1 MIINPVYSEFIDF
14 LKMNGLEEDL
24 KEGYYWLG
32 RMIIRAFDKQGN
44 QHKILRIYV
53 DKDFNISFKK
63 YKTKEFEI
71 ETWQDTVNRHKNRLL
86 KLEDESLQITRELLN
101 KYDGYSP
108 YICHS
113 GGKDSVVLNN
123 IVRQI
128 NPNIPILFNNTS
140 NESVDTYKFIK
151 SQDNVRILNPKE
163 GFWQYLKRENF
174 VPSRLARA
182 CCTIYKHGL
191 TLDNLNKDEKYLL
204 FMGMRNEES
213 NNRSNYQTEHQFD
226 YYPDNWICGL
236 PIRKWTELDIWLY
249 IIMKNLQFNN
259 IYRLGFSRCGC
270 LICPY
275 RNNLEELI
283 TRKYFPKHIE
293 RFNEVQKSYFFEHE
307 RWIGL
312 NCTLDEFMNKGAW
325 KGGQYRPEPND
336 EVISEFAE
344 YKGLDKD
351 MAKKY
356 FNKACCVCNKNIRQK
371 DVIAM
376 NLKFLGRGIDRFY
389 CKKHLQEKL
398 NMDNKQ
404 WNKYV
409 EEFKNQ
415 GCSLF

>member
-1 MIINPVYSEFIDF
+1 VNLVYGEFIQF
-14 LKMNGLEEDL
+14 LKDNGMEYNLE
-24 KEGYYWLG
+24 EGYYWIDK
-32 RMIIRAFDKQGN
+32 MIIKAFDTEGHI
-44 QHKILRIYV
+44 HKILRIYI
-53 DKDFNISFKK
+53 DNDYNISFKI
-63 YKTKEFEI
+63 YKHKNNFQI
-71 ETWQDTVNRHKNRLL
+71 ESWQNTVNRYKNRLL
-86 KLEDESLQITRELLN
+86 KLEQESIEIVKQLLE
-101 KYDGYSP
+101 KYKNYKP
-108 YICHS
+108 YISHS
-113 GGKDSVVLNN
+113 GGKDSTVLCH
-123 IVRQI
+123 IVRQVDLD
-128 NPNIPILFNNTS
+128 IPIEFNNTS
-140 NESVDTYKFIK
+140 NESADTYKFIK
-151 SQDNVRILNPKE
+151 SYDNIKILNPKE

-174 VPSRLARA
+174 VPSRLARS
-182 CCTIYKHGL
+182 CCNIYKHQL
-191 TLDNLNKDEKYLL
+191 TLDNFDKNEKYLL
-204 FMGMRNEES
+204 FMGIRNQES
-213 NNRSNYQTEHQFD
+213 RTRSNYQTIHHFD

-249 IIMKNLQFNN
+249 ILLKKLAINN
-259 IYRLGFSRCGC
+259 IYRYGYSRCGC
-270 LICPY
+270 IICPY
-275 RNNLEELI
+275 RSKLEELL
-283 TRKYFPKHIE
+283 TRYWFPKQIE
-293 RFNEVQKSYFFEHE
+293 RFAYIQKSNFFEYE

-356 FNKACCVCNKNIRQK
+356 FNKVCCVCNKNIRQK